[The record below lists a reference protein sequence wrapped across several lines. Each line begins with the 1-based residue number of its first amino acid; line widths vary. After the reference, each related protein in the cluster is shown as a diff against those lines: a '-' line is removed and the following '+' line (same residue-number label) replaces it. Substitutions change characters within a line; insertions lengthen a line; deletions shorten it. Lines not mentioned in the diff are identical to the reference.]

1 MTKRLDLT
9 GQRFTRL
16 TAMRVSETRGSL
28 GELKW
33 ECLCD
38 CGETVNVTTAHLRSG
53 HTKSC
58 GCYHISKV
66 TKHGKART
74 STYSSWVAMTQRCLN
89 PHNKEYKN
97 YGGAGVSVCQRWLE
111 SFENFLKD
119 MGEKPSGLSLDRIDP
134 YGNYEP
140 SNCRWGNPS
149 DQSFNQRR
157 SSSNTSGR
165 TGVTYDHE
173 VRKWHAR
180 ISKENKQYNL
190 GYYNTFEEAVA
201 AREKAEIELY
211 GYNKQ

>member
-1 MTKRLDLT
+1 
-9 GQRFTRL
+9 
-16 TAMRVSETRGSL
+16 
-28 GELKW
+28 
-33 ECLCD
+33 
-38 CGETVNVTTAHLRSG
+38 
-53 HTKSC
+53 
-58 GCYHISKV
+58 
-66 TKHGKART
+66 
-74 STYSSWVAMTQRCLN
+74 MTQRCLN

-201 AREKAEIELY
+201 AREKAELELY